1 MQIKAK
7 VDGNTTSG
15 EFRALAIFFDALA
28 QNKASEFDNEPKVVG
43 GTVAVAPTNE
53 QLVQVPAR
61 VEVQQPQV
69 QQTTRRRRTKAEIE
83 ADEAAKK
90 KADEETEAKNQEDA
104 ISGEA
109 AAIAAADTTTTTAAV
124 GETVD
129 TSTGEITTTPVEEF
143 EKVANDPAV
152 TNGKAYSEAYSE
164 AEVQTLA
171 SVVARTKGAGIVKD
185 KIAELGKAR
194 IAELDPNQLNLLGAF
209 LEGQK

>member
-7 VDGNTTSG
+7 VGGNTTSG

-109 AAIAAADTTTTTAAV
+109 AAIAAADTTTTTTAV

-129 TSTGEITTTPVEEF
+129 TGTGEITTTPVEEF
-143 EKVANDPAV
+143 EKVANEPAV
-152 TNGKAYSEAYSE
+152 TNGKTYSE

>member
-7 VDGNTTSG
+7 VGGNTTSG

-28 QNKASEFDNEPKVVG
+28 QNKASEFDSEPKVVG
-43 GTVAVAPTNE
+43 SAVAVAPTNE
-53 QLVQVPAR
+53 QASQAQPK
-61 VEVQQPQV
+61 VEAQQAQV

-90 KADEETEAKNQEDA
+90 QAEINEALDKDGAAEAEAKNQETA
-104 ISGEA
+104 VA
-109 AAIAAADTTTTTAAV
+109 A
-124 GETVD
+124 ETID
-129 TSTGEITTTPVEEF
+129 ISTGEITTTPVEEF
-143 EKVANDPAV
+143 EKVANEPAV
-152 TNGKAYSEAYSE
+152 TNGKTYSE

-194 IAELDPNQLNLLGAF
+194 IAELDQNQLNLLGAF

>member
-7 VDGNTTSG
+7 VGGNTTSG

-28 QNKASEFDNEPKVVG
+28 QNKASELIPAPEQPAQLPTAETKVIVSD
-43 GTVAVAPTNE
+43 APVQDQAQGVE
-53 QLVQVPAR
+53 QTAAE
-61 VEVQQPQV
+61 VE
-69 QQTTRRRRTKAEIE
+69 TTRRRRRTKAEIE

-90 KADEETEAKNQEDA
+90 QAEINNDEAAEAEAKNQE
-104 ISGEA
+104 
-109 AAIAAADTTTTTAAV
+109 TTAAA
-124 GETVD
+124 ETID
-129 TSTGEITTTPVEEF
+129 TSTGEITTAPVEEF
-143 EKVANDPAV
+143 EKVAAEPAV
-152 TNGKAYSEAYSE
+152 TNGKTYSE

>member
-7 VDGNTTSG
+7 VGGNTTSG

-28 QNKASEFDNEPKVVG
+28 QNKASEFDSEPKVVG
-43 GTVAVAPTNE
+43 SAVAVAPTNE
-53 QLVQVPAR
+53 QASQAQPK
-61 VEVQQPQV
+61 VEAQQAQV

-90 KADEETEAKNQEDA
+90 QAEINKDGAAEAEAKNQETA
-104 ISGEA
+104 VA
-109 AAIAAADTTTTTAAV
+109 A
-124 GETVD
+124 ETID
-129 TSTGEITTTPVEEF
+129 ISTGEITTTPVEEF
-143 EKVANDPAV
+143 EKVANEPAV
-152 TNGKAYSEAYSE
+152 TNGKTYSE

-194 IAELDPNQLNLLGAF
+194 IAELDQNQLNLLGAF

>member
-7 VDGNTTSG
+7 VGGNTTSG

-28 QNKASEFDNEPKVVG
+28 QNKASEFDSEPKVVG
-43 GTVAVAPTNE
+43 GAVAVAPTNE
-53 QLVQVPAR
+53 QASQAQPK
-61 VEVQQPQV
+61 VEAQEPQV

-109 AAIAAADTTTTTAAV
+109 AADTTTTTTVV

-143 EKVANDPAV
+143 EKVANEPAV
-152 TNGKAYSEAYSE
+152 TNGKAYSE

>member
-7 VDGNTTSG
+7 VGGNTTSG

-28 QNKASEFDNEPKVVG
+28 QNKASELIPAAEQPAQLPTAETKVIVSD
-43 GTVAVAPTNE
+43 AP
-53 QLVQVPAR
+53 VQD
-61 VEVQQPQV
+61 QPQGV
-69 QQTTRRRRTKAEIE
+69 EQTAAEVETTRRRRRTKAEIE

-109 AAIAAADTTTTTAAV
+109 AAIAAADTTTTTTAV

-129 TSTGEITTTPVEEF
+129 TGTGEITTTPVEEF
-143 EKVANDPAV
+143 EKVANEPAV
-152 TNGKAYSEAYSE
+152 TNGKTYSE

>member
-7 VDGNTTSG
+7 VGGNTTSG

-28 QNKASEFDNEPKVVG
+28 QNKASEFDSEPKVVG

-53 QLVQVPAR
+53 QASQAQPK
-61 VEVQQPQV
+61 VEAQQAQV

-90 KADEETEAKNQEDA
+90 QAEINNDDAAEAEAKNQET
-104 ISGEA
+104 A
-109 AAIAAADTTTTTAAV
+109 AAA
-124 GETVD
+124 ETID

-143 EKVANDPAV
+143 EKVANEPAV
-152 TNGKAYSEAYSE
+152 TNGKTYSE

>member
-7 VDGNTTSG
+7 VGGNTTSG

-109 AAIAAADTTTTTAAV
+109 AAIAAADTTTTTTAV

-143 EKVANDPAV
+143 EKVANEPAV
-152 TNGKAYSEAYSE
+152 TNGKAYSE

>member
-7 VDGNTTSG
+7 VGGNTTSG

-28 QNKASEFDNEPKVVG
+28 QNKASEFDSEPKVVG
-43 GTVAVAPTNE
+43 STVAVAPTNE
-53 QLVQVPAR
+53 QASQAQPK

-104 ISGEA
+104 ISDEA
-109 AAIAAADTTTTTAAV
+109 AAIAAADTTTTTTAV

-143 EKVANDPAV
+143 EKVANEPAV
-152 TNGKAYSEAYSE
+152 TNGKTYSE

-194 IAELDPNQLNLLGAF
+194 IAELDPNQLNQLGAF

>member
-7 VDGNTTSG
+7 VGGNTTSG

-28 QNKASEFDNEPKVVG
+28 QNKASELIPAPEQPAQLPTAETKVIVSD
-43 GTVAVAPTNE
+43 AP
-53 QLVQVPAR
+53 VQD
-61 VEVQQPQV
+61 QPQGV
-69 QQTTRRRRTKAEIE
+69 EQTAAEVETTRRRRRTKAEIE

-90 KADEETEAKNQEDA
+90 QAEINNDEAAEAEAKNQET
-104 ISGEA
+104 A
-109 AAIAAADTTTTTAAV
+109 AAAA
-124 GETVD
+124 ETVD
-129 TSTGEITTTPVEEF
+129 TGTGEITTTPVEEF
-143 EKVANDPAV
+143 EKVANEPAV
-152 TNGKAYSEAYSE
+152 TNGKTYSE

>member
-7 VDGNTTSG
+7 VGGNTTSG

-28 QNKASEFDNEPKVVG
+28 QNKASEFDSEPKVVG
-43 GTVAVAPTNE
+43 GTVTVAPTNE
-53 QLVQVPAR
+53 QASQAQPK

-90 KADEETEAKNQEDA
+90 QAEINEALDKDGAAEAEAKNQETA
-104 ISGEA
+104 VA
-109 AAIAAADTTTTTAAV
+109 A
-124 GETVD
+124 ETID
-129 TSTGEITTTPVEEF
+129 ISTGEITTTPVEEF
-143 EKVANDPAV
+143 EKVANEPAV
-152 TNGKAYSEAYSE
+152 TNGKTYSE

>member
-7 VDGNTTSG
+7 VGGNTTSG

-28 QNKASEFDNEPKVVG
+28 QNKASELIPAAEQPAQLPTAETKVIVSD
-43 GTVAVAPTNE
+43 AP
-53 QLVQVPAR
+53 VQD
-61 VEVQQPQV
+61 QPQGV
-69 QQTTRRRRTKAEIE
+69 EQTAAEVETTRRRRRTKAEIE

-90 KADEETEAKNQEDA
+90 SAEPEAR
-104 ISGEA
+104 A
-109 AAIAAADTTTTTAAV
+109 AEV
-124 GETVD
+124 EGVD
-129 TSTGEITTTPVEEF
+129 TATGEITTTPVEEF
-143 EKVANDPAV
+143 EKVANEPAV
-152 TNGKAYSEAYSE
+152 TNGKTYSE

>member
-7 VDGNTTSG
+7 VGGNTTSG

-28 QNKASEFDNEPKVVG
+28 QNKASELIPAPEQPAQLPTAETKVIVSD
-43 GTVAVAPTNE
+43 AP
-53 QLVQVPAR
+53 VQD
-61 VEVQQPQV
+61 QPQGV
-69 QQTTRRRRTKAEIE
+69 EQTAAEVETTRRRRRTKAEIE

-90 KADEETEAKNQEDA
+90 QAEINNDEAAEAEAKNQET
-104 ISGEA
+104 A
-109 AAIAAADTTTTTAAV
+109 AAAA
-124 GETVD
+124 ETID
-129 TSTGEITTTPVEEF
+129 TSTGEITAAPVEEF
-143 EKVANDPAV
+143 EKVAADPAV
-152 TNGKAYSEAYSE
+152 TNGKTYSE

>member
-7 VDGNTTSG
+7 VGGNTTSG

-28 QNKASEFDNEPKVVG
+28 QNKASEFDSEPKVVG
-43 GTVAVAPTNE
+43 SAVAVAPTNE
-53 QLVQVPAR
+53 QASQAQPK
-61 VEVQQPQV
+61 VEAQQAQV

-90 KADEETEAKNQEDA
+90 QAEINEALDKDGAAEAEAKNQETA
-104 ISGEA
+104 VA
-109 AAIAAADTTTTTAAV
+109 A
-124 GETVD
+124 ETID
-129 TSTGEITTTPVEEF
+129 ISTGEITTTPVEEF
-143 EKVANDPAV
+143 EKVANEPAV
-152 TNGKAYSEAYSE
+152 TNGKTYSE

>member
-7 VDGNTTSG
+7 VGGNTTSG

-28 QNKASEFDNEPKVVG
+28 QNKASEFDSEPKVVG
-43 GTVAVAPTNE
+43 SAVAVAPTNE
-53 QLVQVPAR
+53 QASQAQPK
-61 VEVQQPQV
+61 VEAQQAQV

-90 KADEETEAKNQEDA
+90 QAEINEDGAAEAEAKNQETA
-104 ISGEA
+104 VA
-109 AAIAAADTTTTTAAV
+109 A
-124 GETVD
+124 ETID
-129 TSTGEITTTPVEEF
+129 ISTGEITTTPVEEF
-143 EKVANDPAV
+143 EKVANEPAV
-152 TNGKAYSEAYSE
+152 TNGKTYSE

>member
-7 VDGNTTSG
+7 VGGNTTSG

-28 QNKASEFDNEPKVVG
+28 QNKASEFDSEPKVVG

-53 QLVQVPAR
+53 QASQAQPK
-61 VEVQQPQV
+61 VEAQQAQV

-90 KADEETEAKNQEDA
+90 QAEINKDGAAEAEAKNQET
-104 ISGEA
+104 A
-109 AAIAAADTTTTTAAV
+109 AAA
-124 GETVD
+124 ETID

-143 EKVANDPAV
+143 EKVANEPAV
-152 TNGKAYSEAYSE
+152 TNGKTYSE

>member
-7 VDGNTTSG
+7 VGGNTTSG

-28 QNKASEFDNEPKVVG
+28 QNKASELNGVPE
-43 GTVAVAPTNE
+43 APT
-53 QLVQVPAR
+53 
-61 VEVQQPQV
+61 VEVAAPKPDNTPEIVKPEPEV
-69 QQTTRRRRTKAEIE
+69 QAEPETTRRRRRTRAEIE

-90 KADEETEAKNQEDA
+90 QTEINEALNSDDAAEAEAKNQENA
-104 ISGEA
+104 ISGE
-109 AAIAAADTTTTTAAV
+109 TAA
-124 GETVD
+124 EKID
-129 TSTGEITTTPVEEF
+129 TSTGEITAAPVEEF
-143 EKVANDPAV
+143 EKVAAEPAV
-152 TNGKAYSEAYSE
+152 TNGKTYTE

-194 IAELDPNQLNLLGAF
+194 IAELDPNQLNLLGSF

>member
-7 VDGNTTSG
+7 VGGNTTSG

-28 QNKASEFDNEPKVVG
+28 QNKASEFDSEPKVVG
-43 GTVAVAPTNE
+43 GAVAVAPTNE
-53 QLVQVPAR
+53 QASQAQPK
-61 VEVQQPQV
+61 VEAQQAQV

-104 ISGEA
+104 ISDE
-109 AAIAAADTTTTTAAV
+109 AAADTTTTTAAV

-129 TSTGEITTTPVEEF
+129 TSTGEITTAPVEEF
-143 EKVANDPAV
+143 EKVANEPAV
-152 TNGKAYSEAYSE
+152 TNGKTYSE

>member
-7 VDGNTTSG
+7 VGGNTTSG

-28 QNKASEFDNEPKVVG
+28 QNKASEFDNEPNLVG

-53 QLVQVPAR
+53 QASQAQPK
-61 VEVQQPQV
+61 VEAQQAQV

-90 KADEETEAKNQEDA
+90 QAEINKDGAAEAEAKNQETA
-104 ISGEA
+104 VA
-109 AAIAAADTTTTTAAV
+109 A
-124 GETVD
+124 ETID
-129 TSTGEITTTPVEEF
+129 ISTGEITTTPVEEF
-143 EKVANDPAV
+143 EKVANEPAV
-152 TNGKAYSEAYSE
+152 TNGKTYSE

>member
-7 VDGNTTSG
+7 VGGNTTSG

-109 AAIAAADTTTTTAAV
+109 AAITAADTTTTTTAV

-129 TSTGEITTTPVEEF
+129 TGTGEITTTPVEEF
-143 EKVANDPAV
+143 EKVANEPAV
-152 TNGKAYSEAYSE
+152 TNGKTYSE

>member
-7 VDGNTTSG
+7 VGGNTTSG
-15 EFRALAIFFDALA
+15 EFRALAIFFDTLA

-43 GTVAVAPTNE
+43 SAVAVAPTNE
-53 QLVQVPAR
+53 QASQAQPK
-61 VEVQQPQV
+61 VEAQQAQV
-69 QQTTRRRRTKAEIE
+69 QQTTRRRRTRAEIE

-90 KADEETEAKNQEDA
+90 QAEINNDDAAEAETKNQET
-104 ISGEA
+104 A
-109 AAIAAADTTTTTAAV
+109 AAAA
-124 GETVD
+124 ETID
-129 TSTGEITTTPVEEF
+129 TSTGEITAAPVEEF
-143 EKVANDPAV
+143 EKVAAEPAV
-152 TNGKAYSEAYSE
+152 TNGKTYSE

>member
-7 VDGNTTSG
+7 VGGNTTSG

-43 GTVAVAPTNE
+43 GAVVVAPTNE
-53 QLVQVPAR
+53 QASQAQPK
-61 VEVQQPQV
+61 VEAQQAQV

-90 KADEETEAKNQEDA
+90 QAEINEALDKDGAAEAEAKNQETA
-104 ISGEA
+104 VA
-109 AAIAAADTTTTTAAV
+109 A
-124 GETVD
+124 ETID
-129 TSTGEITTTPVEEF
+129 ISTGEITTTPVEEF
-143 EKVANDPAV
+143 EKVANEPAV
-152 TNGKAYSEAYSE
+152 TNGKTYSE

>member
-7 VDGNTTSG
+7 VGGNTTSG

-43 GTVAVAPTNE
+43 GAVAVAPTNE
-53 QLVQVPAR
+53 QASQAQPK
-61 VEVQQPQV
+61 VEAQQAQV

-109 AAIAAADTTTTTAAV
+109 AAIAAADTTTTTTAV

-143 EKVANDPAV
+143 EKVANEPAV
-152 TNGKAYSEAYSE
+152 TNGKAYSE

>member
-109 AAIAAADTTTTTAAV
+109 AAITAADTTTTTTAV

-129 TSTGEITTTPVEEF
+129 TGTGEITTTPVEEF
-143 EKVANDPAV
+143 EKVANEPAV
-152 TNGKAYSEAYSE
+152 TNGKTYSE

>member
-7 VDGNTTSG
+7 VGGNTTSG

-43 GTVAVAPTNE
+43 GAVAVAPTNE

-90 KADEETEAKNQEDA
+90 QAEINEALDKDGAAEAEAKNQETA
-104 ISGEA
+104 VA
-109 AAIAAADTTTTTAAV
+109 A
-124 GETVD
+124 ETID
-129 TSTGEITTTPVEEF
+129 ISTGEITTTPVEEF
-143 EKVANDPAV
+143 EKVANEPAV
-152 TNGKAYSEAYSE
+152 TNGKTYSE

>member
-7 VDGNTTSG
+7 VGGNTTSG

-43 GTVAVAPTNE
+43 GAVAVAPTNE

-61 VEVQQPQV
+61 VEAQQPQV

-90 KADEETEAKNQEDA
+90 QAEINEALDKDDAAEAEAKNQETA
-104 ISGEA
+104 VA
-109 AAIAAADTTTTTAAV
+109 A
-124 GETVD
+124 ETID
-129 TSTGEITTTPVEEF
+129 ISTGEITTTPVEEF
-143 EKVANDPAV
+143 EKVANEPAV
-152 TNGKAYSEAYSE
+152 TNGKTYSE

>member
-7 VDGNTTSG
+7 VGGNTTSG

-28 QNKASEFDNEPKVVG
+28 QNKASEFDSEPKVVG
-43 GTVAVAPTNE
+43 SAVAVAPTNE
-53 QLVQVPAR
+53 QASQAQPK
-61 VEVQQPQV
+61 VEAQQAQV

-90 KADEETEAKNQEDA
+90 QAEINEALDKDGAAEAAAKNQETA
-104 ISGEA
+104 VA
-109 AAIAAADTTTTTAAV
+109 A
-124 GETVD
+124 ETID
-129 TSTGEITTTPVEEF
+129 ISTGEITTTPVEEF
-143 EKVANDPAV
+143 EKVANEPAV
-152 TNGKAYSEAYSE
+152 TNGKTYSE